1 MQFVSALAVVG
12 SLAVVAI
19 APRSDVE
26 LPRQEAAIEAGSIRF
41 TNNTEGTATVTAN
54 GSALFTDV
62 AAGETT
68 RWAEL
73 NDSTV
78 TFVMKTATAPGDS
91 AWATQRI
98 AESGR
103 YSLVGG
109 TGADGKPTLSV
120 EAAATTDSMGQ

>member
-1 MQFVSALAVVG
+1 MQFVSALAVVTG
-12 SLAVVAI
+12 LAVVAV
-19 APRSDVE
+19 APKSQVE
-26 LPRQEAAIEAGSIRF
+26 LPRQEVAVEAGSVRF

-68 RWAEL
+68 RWAEVS
-73 NDSTV
+73 DSTV
-78 TFVMKTATAPGDS
+78 TFVLKIASAPNDS

-98 AESGR
+98 AEGGR

-109 TGADGKPTLSV
+109 TGEDGKPTLSV
-120 EAAATTDSMGQ
+120 EAAKSSDSQEQ